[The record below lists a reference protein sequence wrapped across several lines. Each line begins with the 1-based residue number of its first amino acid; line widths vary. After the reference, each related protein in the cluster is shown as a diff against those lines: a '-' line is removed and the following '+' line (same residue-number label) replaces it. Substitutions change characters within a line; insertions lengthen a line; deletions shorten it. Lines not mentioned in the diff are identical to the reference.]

1 MQEAS
6 LWLQLLL
13 RLSAL
18 LATWARGSERM
29 RYLRGEHES
38 PERCPPPGPGTQ
50 RRDAASA
57 GRGTRYSH
65 DVVGLQPRVGWGVDE
80 NVGECVLV
88 VVHLICKGHGPPG
101 GHVSAAAHPTRGQGA
116 PGLPTG
122 PRQGL
127 AMRGSS
133 VGCTHTCAASSS
145 HVVAPSRGMEHTC
158 RLHTPD
164 PANLLVALHPHPRA
178 GRATLTLRLRL
189 LWMHVLF
196 PHTCSCSIS
205 TQGPPGPS
213 PQMGPSVRA
222 GPA

>member
-88 VVHLICKGHGPPG
+88 VVHLICKGHGPQVVTSQP
-101 GHVSAAAHPTRGQGA
+101 
-116 PGLPTG
+116 LPTLRG
-122 PRQGL
+122 ARGLRASRQG
-127 AMRGSS
+127 
-133 VGCTHTCAASSS
+133 
-145 HVVAPSRGMEHTC
+145 
-158 RLHTPD
+158 
-164 PANLLVALHPHPRA
+164 
-178 GRATLTLRLRL
+178 
-189 LWMHVLF
+189 
-196 PHTCSCSIS
+196 
-205 TQGPPGPS
+205 PGKGWP
-213 PQMGPSVRA
+213 
-222 GPA
+222 